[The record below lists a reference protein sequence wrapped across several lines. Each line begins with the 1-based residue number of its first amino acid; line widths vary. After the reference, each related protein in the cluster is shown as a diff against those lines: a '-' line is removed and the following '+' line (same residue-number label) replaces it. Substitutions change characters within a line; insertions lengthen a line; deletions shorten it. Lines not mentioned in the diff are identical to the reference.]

1 MTTTSE
7 WLLPCPICQGP
18 IYVHAWRTD
27 GWTDCEK
34 QHRLTIDPLTYER
47 ARRAARHLPNDL
59 TPSAPARAA
68 S

>member
-1 MTTTSE
+1 M
-7 WLLPCPICQGP
+7 
-18 IYVHAWRTD
+18 YVHAWRTD

-34 QHRLTIDPLTYER
+34 QHRLTTDPLTYER

-59 TPSAPARAA
+59 TPPAPARAA